1 MALELNEINV
11 SDYLDNETIDKMEK
25 DTTGEPEL
33 IEKIRVI
40 LSENLGPNKNNII
53 YLPQAIVDVDG
64 FVGKNITY
72 DGNGSYSTKI
82 IGDNLFTTL
91 TDKDNIDKLKFK
103 NCCIDMSLFRTID
116 SIVNLGPKKIIF
128 EDCFIKRLIANPKH
142 TAISFTFDKCE
153 FTEESEVNIDGGVDS
168 SGIVKVSNSK
178 IEGVPKSIKFKE
190 FSMIQITDF
199 QSDEL
204 VTLDIENSDVTD
216 IVSTNIKYNPIGE
229 SNITELKSIKI
240 FKEQKMDVAFKLL
253 DIKTNMQLYVPI
265 GVRILDMNLDQ
276 SISNDGSSGS
286 SPTSYKRQTDYI
298 WFIKVEK
305 LFSNIDDVNYVQYT
319 ATRSDGYEYKTII

>member
-11 SDYLDNETIDKMEK
+11 SNYLDNETIDKMEK
-25 DTTGEPEL
+25 DTIGEPAL

-40 LSENLGPNKNNII
+40 LSENIGPNKNNII

-64 FVGKNITY
+64 FAGKNITY

-82 IGDNLFTTL
+82 IGDNLFTSL
-91 TDKDNIDKLKFK
+91 TDKDGIDKLKFK
-103 NCCIDMSLFRTID
+103 NCCIDMCLFRTID
-116 SIVNLGPKKIIF
+116 SIVNLGPKKMIF
-128 EDCFIKRLIANPKH
+128 EDCFIKRLISNPKH

-199 QSDEL
+199 QSEEP

-240 FKEQKMDVAFKLL
+240 FKEQKMDAAFKLL

-265 GVRILDMNLDQ
+265 GVKILDVNLDQ
-276 SISNDGSSGS
+276 SISDGSSGS
-286 SPTSYKRQTDYI
+286 PTTYRRQTDYN

-305 LFSNIDDVNYVQYT
+305 LFSNIDGVNYVQYT